1 MKMAK
6 LYQFLNKINKIPENI
21 FYNRRI
27 YMYVWSG
34 RAQYQI
40 WFMTNY
46 FKGAFEKNVY
56 FIKFKIIAV
65 FELRTKP
72 DMI

>member
-1 MKMAK
+1 
-6 LYQFLNKINKIPENI
+6 
-21 FYNRRI
+21 
-27 YMYVWSG
+27 MYVWSG

-72 DMI
+72 DMIWVSKALWIILIALMSKTKTNNFSL